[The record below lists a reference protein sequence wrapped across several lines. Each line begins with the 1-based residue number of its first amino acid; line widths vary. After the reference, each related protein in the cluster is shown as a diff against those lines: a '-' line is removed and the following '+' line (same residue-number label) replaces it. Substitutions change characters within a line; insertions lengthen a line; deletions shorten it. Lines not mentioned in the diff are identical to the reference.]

1 MSINVYCDS
10 ASLNE
15 MREMALLPIVRG
27 WTTNPSLMLR
37 SGAVVSYEFWAREV
51 CEEFSLYP
59 ISFEVIADEFRG
71 MERQAKL
78 IASWGE
84 NVYVKIPI
92 TNTLGQSSID
102 LIGSLSQ
109 DGIRVNVTAVL
120 TYAQIDAVMG
130 ALADTPS
137 IVSVFAGRIADTG
150 RNPVATINHALRQRR
165 ILSTKILWASTRQVL
180 DVYTADSIGCDIITC
195 TPEIIKKLPLE
206 GKSLKQHSLDTVK
219 QFRSDALAAGYT
231 L

>member
-1 MSINVYCDS
+1 
-10 ASLNE
+10 

-37 SGAVVSYEFWAREV
+37 SVAVVSYESWAREA

-109 DGIRVNVTAVL
+109 DGIKVNVTAVL
-120 TYAQIDAVMG
+120 TYAQIDDVMG
-130 ALADTPS
+130 ALADTPA